1 MNMKHFLLLL
11 FIFAF
16 SEAHSSETDSLLI
29 RYSDWDIEPTH
40 ISTCSNFERMNG
52 YQKEYVVFSRC
63 HVDSLKLLLA
73 NLQETEDEYFPVRC
87 KLYIF
92 DSDTIK
98 EKICMNK
105 SNIVLNGKNYANN
118 DVILSYIDY
127 LMSQYPQCDTERF
140 LPDYMGDEYI
150 AGKDSLY
157 NLLNDRID
165 DIAYRINYSGT
176 LIMNIKCNADKMG
189 KTIGTFVRIVKPQ
202 NASKA
207 EKRIA
212 KYIRNFIIHHI
223 IWKEDIDRSVYDNI
237 SFSIKYKRI
246 KDRRR

>member
-1 MNMKHFLLLL
+1 MKHFLLFL

-16 SEAHSSETDSLLI
+16 SEVQSSETDSLLI

-40 ISTCSNFERMNG
+40 ISTCSNFERLNG

-73 NLQETEDEYFPVRC
+73 NLQEKDDEYFPVRC

-98 EKICMNK
+98 EKICINK
-105 SNIVLNGKNYANN
+105 SNIMLNGKNYANN
-118 DVILSYIDY
+118 DTIIRYINY
-127 LMSQYPQCDTERF
+127 LMNIYPQCDTERF
-140 LPDYMGDEYI
+140 LPDYLGDEYI
-150 AGKDSLY
+150 TGKDSLY
-157 NLLNDRID
+157 NLLKNRIN
-165 DIAYRINYSGT
+165 DIAYHINYYGEFV
-176 LIMNIKCNADKMG
+176 MNIKCNADKKG
-189 KTIGTFVRIVKPQ
+189 RTIGTAVRIVKPQ

-212 KYIRNFIIHHI
+212 RQIRKFIIHHI
-223 IWKEDIDRSVYDNI
+223 SWKEDVDRSIFDDI
-237 SFSIKYKRI
+237 SFSIKY
-246 KDRRR
+246 RR